1 MLFRSEIP
9 YFEIPVAMLGD
20 KNIDK
25 SSICICLYGLIR
37 FLCNDKGFCAVSNKE
52 LANYLEC
59 NINEIASGLRDLS
72 ANGYIYI
79 KMVIDDKQ
87 TKPIRMICIKEYYEK
102 RL

>member
-1 MLFRSEIP
+1 MINEKEIP

-25 SSICICLYGLIR
+25 ASICICLYGLIK

-59 NINEIASGLRDLS
+59 NINEITNGLRDLS